1 MKGQPQKVCPVLKK
15 QSAVIVL
22 LKDVLEAGNN
32 CERTFPFAN
41 KRITIHT
48 LQEARNAPGSCRMEG
63 APSMLLGFPS
73 LSSEM
78 SAVYWT
84 SQPSIS
90 IKFTGTL
97 FVQRPTVCKTP
108 VFPSCDYKHFQCFH
122 LKMILRFIV
131 NGSDVRTAL
140 TRTLLYFSRVWRR
153 FVQNVGTCV
162 CEVSTVGKISDSQPW
177 GPGFNPGLVEG

>member
-1 MKGQPQKVCPVLKK
+1 MKGQPQRGVSSVKK
-15 QSAVIVL
+15 NKGAVVVL

-84 SQPSIS
+84 SQPSSS
-90 IKFTGTL
+90 IKFTGDIICPKAYCLNNT
-97 FVQRPTVCKTP
+97 
-108 VFPSCDYKHFQCFH
+108 S
-122 LKMILRFIV
+122 
-131 NGSDVRTAL
+131 
-140 TRTLLYFSRVWRR
+140 
-153 FVQNVGTCV
+153 
-162 CEVSTVGKISDSQPW
+162 IS
-177 GPGFNPGLVEG
+177 FM